1 MLRILQSRQLFGV
14 KKKLLKEVLIAYD
27 IEGSSFSIDLVISYK
42 YIFFQKY
49 ICVYILTVVM
59 NNCFS
64 TFLSTTSE

>member
-14 KKKLLKEVLIAYD
+14 KKKHLKEVLIAYD

-49 ICVYILTVVM
+49 LCLHTY
-59 NNCFS
+59 S
-64 TFLSTTSE
+64 RDE